1 MTLPT
6 ATFVVGDIGVIKMA
20 LLNITRRMTLR
31 KVERR
36 TGMPRN
42 AIKKYLNAGIVEPLD
57 LSWFDA
63 APSIVLLQQRRLTMG
78 LKRTNEFHHDAVRT
92 ALTSGLTGKQL
103 ADDLGIGTN
112 GK

>member
-1 MTLPT
+1 
-6 ATFVVGDIGVIKMA
+6 MA

-63 APSIVLLQQRRLTMG
+63 APSIVLLPQRRLTMG